1 MPETLNLFAG
11 RRSDSSRVDEEVL
24 VRSLGS
30 RRFELL
36 KSPGLVLGLAA
47 GDVFELND
55 HDEFVVVTRGRN
67 LCVQL
72 FFMTEPEALAQ
83 EANRRLEPMGGRL
96 DGRAVHQ
103 LVYTVPVAAG
113 FESIEGALRDLIT
126 KFPQVTWYF
135 GNVYDPKDGVTPLNW
150 W

>member
-1 MPETLNLFAG
+1 MPDTLNLFAG

-24 VRSLGS
+24 VRSLGG

-36 KSPGLVLGLAA
+36 KSPGIVLGLAA

-55 HDEFVVVTRGRN
+55 NDEFVVVTRGRN

-83 EANRRLEPMGGRL
+83 EATHRLEPLGGRL
-96 DGRAVHQ
+96 DGRAVRQ

-113 FESIEGALRDLIT
+113 FESIEGALRALVT
-126 KFPQVTWYF
+126 RFPQVTWYF